1 MKLDQRL
8 IAFMLDPKNYQDGS
22 STIAHIE
29 THISHIFLSD
39 SIVYKIK
46 KPVNLEFLD
55 FSTLKRRLLFCKE
68 EVLLNSR
75 LAPDTYLGV
84 EPIFSKGGSYSF
96 QRRRGWHVAE
106 YAVKMK
112 KIPMEYLLSHLI
124 EQGML
129 LYREIEPVG
138 DLLADFH
145 RKAFIYKG
153 SRYGS
158 LGVIE
163 GAAEQNFRQIEP
175 FIEKISDRATLEL
188 IITYTREF
196 LKENRDWFAIRKQNG
211 WVRDGH
217 GDLHSQHIC
226 LSSPPL
232 IFDCIEF
239 NKAFRIE
246 DVLND
251 ITFLLMDLEYKAR
264 FDLSLSLFKTYFTK
278 QGDALNSELLRFYK
292 VYRAVVRGKV
302 GGLLVNE
309 LPDSP
314 EKEVSL
320 RAAQNYLSLA
330 RFYIEYDRKP
340 FNPIVFMGLSGSGKS
355 TIARKFAGNSPILR
369 SDEIRKVITGVKKE
383 EHRFVEFGSDIY
395 SNSISKDVYRT
406 LLERAL
412 SEAKQG
418 KRVVVDATYLKRNQR
433 RELYES
439 CITNGLNPFFVH
451 CAAAESV
458 LRDRIKRRIEEG
470 HDVSDAH
477 AHIIEQQIKEMEEPV
492 ELPYYRVMRLNTET
506 SLHNI
511 VSVLKE
517 FL

>member
-1 MKLDQRL
+1 
-8 IAFMLDPKNYQDGS
+8 
-22 STIAHIE
+22 
-29 THISHIFLSD
+29 LSD

-55 FSTLKRRLLFCKE
+55 FSTLKRRLFFCKQ

-84 EPIFSKGGSYSF
+84 ESIFSKGGSYSF
-96 QRRRGWHVAE
+96 QRRRGWRVAE

-112 KIPMEYLLSHLI
+112 KIPMDYLLSHLI

-129 LYREIEPVG
+129 LYGEIEPVG

-145 RKAFIYKG
+145 RKALIYNG
-153 SRYGS
+153 PMYGS
-158 LGVIE
+158 FGVIE

-175 FIEKISDRATLEL
+175 FIEEISDRATLES
-188 IITYTREF
+188 IVTYTRKF
-196 LKENRDWFAIRKQNG
+196 LKENRNWFGIRKQNG

-246 DVLND
+246 DVLDD
-251 ITFLLMDLEYKAR
+251 IAFLLMDLEYRAR
-264 FDLSLSLFKTYFTK
+264 LDLSSRLFKTYFGK
-278 QGDALNSELLRFYK
+278 QEDALNSELLRFYK

-302 GGLLVNE
+302 GGLLVKE
-309 LPDSP
+309 LPDNA

-330 RFYIEYDRKP
+330 RFYIEYHNKP

-355 TIARKFAGNSPILR
+355 TIAKGFTGNSPILR
-369 SDEIRKVITGVKKE
+369 SDEIRKEITGVKRG
-383 EHRFVEFGSDIY
+383 EHRFVDFGSDIY
-395 SNSISKDVYRT
+395 SNSISKGVYRT
-406 LLERAL
+406 LTERAV
-412 SEAKQG
+412 SEAKEG
-418 KRVVVDATYLKRNQR
+418 KRVVVDATYLKKNQR
-433 RELYES
+433 RDFYET
-439 CITNGLNPFFVH
+439 CIAKGLNPFFVY
-451 CAAAESV
+451 CTAAESV
-458 LRDRIKRRIEEG
+458 LEDRIRRRIEEG

-477 AHIIEQQIKEMEEPV
+477 AHILKRQIEEMEEPV

-506 SLHNI
+506 SLHDI
-511 VSVLKE
+511 VSALKE